1 MKVSGNARIYLNRF
15 EGKNGPR
22 ISLAVRVASKKK
34 DRDEYNSVYIGV
46 ALSKELQKRINEKTP
61 SKFDVYIKDASLICH
76 EYNGTTSV
84 RLYIADWEHPHDEAP
99 KYEEKKTPNFEEI
112 KSEEELPF

>member
-15 EGKNGPR
+15 EGKNGTR
-22 ISLAVRVASKKK
+22 TSLAVRVASKKK
-34 DRDEYNSVYIGV
+34 DSDDYNSVYIGV

-76 EYNGTTSV
+76 EYNGNTSV
-84 RLYIADWEHPHDEAP
+84 RLYIADWEQPHEEKKEP
-99 KYEEKKTPNFEEI
+99 KYEEFKFNE
-112 KSEEELPF
+112 PFPLF

>member
-15 EGKNGPR
+15 EGKNGTR
-22 ISLAVRVASKKK
+22 TSLAVRVASKKK
-34 DRDEYNSVYIGV
+34 DSEEYNSIYVPV

-76 EYNGTTSV
+76 EYNGNTSV
-84 RLYIADWEHPHDEAP
+84 RLYIADWEQPN
-99 KYEEKKTPNFEEI
+99 EEKKEPKHEEF
-112 KSEEELPF
+112 KFDEPFPLF

>member
-15 EGKNGPR
+15 EGKNGTR
-22 ISLAVRVASKKK
+22 TSLAVRVASKKK
-34 DRDEYNSVYIGV
+34 DSEDYNSVYIGV

-76 EYNGTTSV
+76 EYNGNTSV
-84 RLYIADWEHPHDEAP
+84 RLYIADWEQPHEEKKEP
-99 KYEEKKTPNFEEI
+99 KYEEV
-112 KSEEELPF
+112 KSGEELPF